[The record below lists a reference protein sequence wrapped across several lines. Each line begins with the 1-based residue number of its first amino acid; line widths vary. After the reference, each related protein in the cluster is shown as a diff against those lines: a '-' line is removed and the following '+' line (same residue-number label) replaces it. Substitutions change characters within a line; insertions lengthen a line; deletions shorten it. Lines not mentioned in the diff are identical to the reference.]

1 MPLTPISIKTIRE
14 FVAKN
19 NMNYKQALSNKIF
32 EVISQAS
39 QELQVDSYVI
49 GGFVRD
55 LLLKRDFKKDIDI
68 VAVGS
73 GIELAL
79 KVSELLPKK
88 PKVQVFKTY
97 GTAML
102 RFEDTEIEFV
112 GARKESYHFDS
123 RNPVVENGTLEDDQN
138 RRDFTINA
146 LALSLN
152 SKTFGD
158 LSDPFDGL
166 ADLENKVI
174 KTPLDPDITFSDDP
188 LRMLRGIRF
197 ANQLHFEIE
206 ENSLKSIAKNAERI
220 KIISGERIVEELNK
234 ILSTEKP
241 SIGFLLL
248 YKTGLLDIILP
259 ELTVL
264 NQVEEIEGHTHK
276 NNFYHTLEVVDNIC
290 PNTDD
295 VWLRWSALLHDI
307 GKAPTKRFNKKQ
319 GWTFHGHEFLGG
331 KMAKKIFERLHM
343 PLNHKMK
350 FVQKMVMMSSRPIVL
365 SQDTV
370 TDSAVRR
377 LVFDAGEDVEN
388 LMTLCEADITTKNPS
403 KFKKYH
409 NNFEIVRKKIVEVE
423 ERDQVRNFQPP
434 ISGEEIMAIFN
445 LQPSKEIGMLKEAI
459 KEAILEGDIPNDYD
473 AAYGFMLKKA
483 TKMGLVKV

>member
-1 MPLTPISIKTIRE
+1 
-14 FVAKN
+14 
-19 NMNYKQALSNKIF
+19 MNYKTALNNKIF
-32 EVISQAS
+32 EVISKGS
-39 QELQVDSYVI
+39 QELNIESYVI

-55 LLLKRDFKKDIDI
+55 LLLGRDFKKDIDI

-79 KVSELLPKK
+79 KVSELLPNK

-112 GARKESYHFDS
+112 GARKESYHFES

-152 SKTFGD
+152 QSNFGE
-158 LSDPFDGL
+158 LSDPFNGL
-166 ADLENKVI
+166 EDMKNKII

-188 LRMLRGIRF
+188 LRMLRAIRF
-197 ANQLHFEIE
+197 ANQLGFQIE
-206 ENSLKSIAKNAERI
+206 ENSLQSITQNKERI
-220 KIISGERIVEELNK
+220 NIISGERIVDELNK
-234 ILSTEKP
+234 ILSTDKP

-259 ELTVL
+259 ELTAL
-264 NQVEEIEGHTHK
+264 NQVEEIDGHTHK

-350 FVQKMVMMSSRPIVL
+350 FVQKMVMLSSRPIVL
-365 SQDTV
+365 SEDIV

-388 LMTLCEADITTKNPS
+388 LMTLCEADITTKNPN

-423 ERDQVRNFQPP
+423 ERDHVRNFQPP
-434 ISGEEIMAIFN
+434 ITGEEIMVLFN
-445 LQPSKEIGMLKEAI
+445 LKPSREIGFLKEAI
-459 KEAILEGDIPNDYD
+459 KEAILEGEIANDYD
-473 AAYGFMLKKA
+473 AAYEFMLKKA
-483 TKMGLVKV
+483 AKLGLKINAC

>member
-1 MPLTPISIKTIRE
+1 
-14 FVAKN
+14 
-19 NMNYKQALSNKIF
+19 MNYKQALNNKIF

-39 QELQVDSYVI
+39 QELNVDSYVI

-55 LLLKRDFKKDIDI
+55 LLLGRDFKKDIDV

-79 KVSELLPKK
+79 KVSELLPNK

-112 GARKESYHFDS
+112 GARKESYTHDS

-152 SKTFGD
+152 ENNFGN
-158 LSDPFDGL
+158 LLDPFNGL
-166 ADLENKVI
+166 EDMKNKNI

-197 ANQLHFEIE
+197 ATQLGFEIE
-206 ENSLKSIAKNAERI
+206 ANSLNSITKNAERI
-220 KIISGERIVEELNK
+220 KIISGERIVDELNK
-234 ILSTEKP
+234 ILSTDKP
-241 SIGFLLL
+241 SVGFLLL

-259 ELTVL
+259 ELTAL
-264 NQVEEIEGHTHK
+264 NQVEEIEGQTHK

-295 VWLRWSALLHDI
+295 VWLRWAALLHDI

-331 KMAKKIFERLHM
+331 KMAKKIFERLRM

-365 SQDTV
+365 SQDLV

-377 LVFDAGEDVEN
+377 LVFDAGEDVES
-388 LMTLCEADITTKNPS
+388 LMTLCEADITTKNPN

-409 NNFEIVRKKIVEVE
+409 QNFEIVRKKIVEVE
-423 ERDQVRNFQPP
+423 ERDSIRNFQPP

-445 LQPSKEIGMLKEAI
+445 LQPSREIGILKEAV
-459 KEAILEGDIPNDYD
+459 KEAILEGEIPNEYQ
-473 AAYGFMLKKA
+473 AAFDFVLKRGAKLGLKKID
-483 TKMGLVKV
+483 

>member
-1 MPLTPISIKTIRE
+1 MAI
-14 FVAKN
+14 
-19 NMNYKQALSNKIF
+19 NMNYKEALQNKIF
-32 EVISQAS
+32 QVISEAS
-39 QELQVDSYVI
+39 KELNIESYVI

-55 LLLKRDFKKDIDI
+55 LLLKRDFKKDIDV

-79 KVSELLPKK
+79 KVSEMLPKK

-112 GARKESYHFDS
+112 GARKESYHFES

-152 SKTFGD
+152 ENNFGD
-158 LSDPFDGL
+158 LIDPFNGL
-166 ADLENKVI
+166 EALQNKTI

-188 LRMLRGIRF
+188 LRMMRGIRF
-197 ANQLHFEIE
+197 AAQLNFEIE
-206 ENSLKSIAKNAERI
+206 SASLKAIERNKERI
-220 KIISGERIVEELNK
+220 KIISGERIVDELNK
-234 ILSTEKP
+234 ILMTEKP
-241 SIGFLLL
+241 SVGFLLL
-248 YKTGLLDIILP
+248 HKTGLLHIILP
-259 ELTVL
+259 ELTDLQGVD
-264 NQVEEIEGHTHK
+264 ESEGQTHK
-276 NNFYHTLEVVDNIC
+276 DNFYHTLEVVDNIA
-290 PNTDD
+290 PNTED

-307 GKAPTKRFNKKQ
+307 GKAPTKRHHKKN
-319 GWTFHGHEFLGG
+319 GWSFHGHEFVGG
-331 KMAKKIFERLHM
+331 KMVKKLFERLHM

-350 FVQKMVMMSSRPIVL
+350 YVSKMVMMSSRPIVL

-377 LVFDAGEDVEN
+377 LVFDAGEDIED
-388 LMTLCEADITTKNPS
+388 LMTLCEADITTKNPT

-409 NNFEIVRKKIVEVE
+409 NNFKIVRQKIVEVE
-423 ERDQVRNFQPP
+423 ERDHVRQFQPP
-434 ISGEEIMAIFN
+434 ISGEEIMETFN
-445 LQPSKEIGMLKEAI
+445 LKPGREIGVLKEAI
-459 KEAILEGDIPNDYD
+459 KEAILEGEIPNEYD
-473 AAYGFMLKKA
+473 AAYEFMLKRAEKLGLKKV
-483 TKMGLVKV
+483 TK

>member
-1 MPLTPISIKTIRE
+1 MTYES
-14 FVAKN
+14 
-19 NMNYKQALSNKIF
+19 ALNNKIF

-39 QELQVDSYVI
+39 QELNIESYVI

-55 LLLKRDFKKDIDI
+55 LILKRDFKKDIDI

-88 PKVQVFKTY
+88 PKVQVFKNY

-102 RFEDTEIEFV
+102 RFEEIEIEFV
-112 GARKESYHFDS
+112 GARKESYHFES

-152 SKTFGD
+152 EMNFGE
-158 LSDPFDGL
+158 LSDPFNGL
-166 ADLENKVI
+166 EDMKNKII

-197 ANQLHFEIE
+197 ANQLGFKIE
-206 ENSLKSIAKNAERI
+206 ENSLQSITKNADRI
-220 KIISGERIVEELNK
+220 NIISGERIVDELNK
-234 ILSTEKP
+234 ILSTDKP
-241 SIGFLLL
+241 SVGFLLL
-248 YKTGLLDIILP
+248 YKTGLLDLILP
-259 ELTVL
+259 ELTAL
-264 NQVEEIEGHTHK
+264 NQVEEIEGQTHK

-307 GKAPTKRFNKKQ
+307 GKAPTKRFNKRQ

-331 KMAKKIFERLHM
+331 KMAKKIFERLRM

-365 SQDTV
+365 SEDMV

-377 LVFDAGEDVEN
+377 LVFDAGEDVES
-388 LMTLCEADITTKNPS
+388 LMTLCEADITTKNPN
-403 KFKKYH
+403 KFKK
-409 NNFEIVRKKIVEVE
+409 
-423 ERDQVRNFQPP
+423 
-434 ISGEEIMAIFN
+434 
-445 LQPSKEIGMLKEAI
+445 
-459 KEAILEGDIPNDYD
+459 
-473 AAYGFMLKKA
+473 
-483 TKMGLVKV
+483 

>member
-1 MPLTPISIKTIRE
+1 
-14 FVAKN
+14 
-19 NMNYKQALSNKIF
+19 MNYKSALNNTIF
-32 EVISQAS
+32 EVISRAS
-39 QELQVDSYVI
+39 QELNIESYVI

-55 LLLKRDFKKDIDI
+55 LLLQRGSKKDIDV

-102 RFEDTEIEFV
+102 RFEDTDIEFV
-112 GARKESYHFDS
+112 GARKESYTHDS
-123 RNPVVENGTLEDDQN
+123 RNPIVENGSLQDDQN

-152 SKTFGD
+152 PSNFGE
-158 LSDPFDGL
+158 LLDPFGGIS
-166 ADLENKVI
+166 DLETKTI

-197 ANQLHFEIE
+197 ATQLGFEIHPE
-206 ENSLKSIAKNAERI
+206 SLASITKNAERI

-234 ILSTEKP
+234 ILLTEKP
-241 SIGFLLL
+241 SLGFLLL
-248 YKTGLLDIILP
+248 YKTGLLELILP
-259 ELTVL
+259 ELTAL

-295 VWLRWSALLHDI
+295 VWLRWAALLHDI

-331 KMAKKIFERLHM
+331 KMVKKIFERLHM

-350 FVQKMVMMSSRPIVL
+350 FVQKMVVMSSRPIVL
-365 SQDTV
+365 AQDTV

-388 LMTLCEADITTKNPS
+388 LMTLCEADITTKNPN

-423 ERDQVRNFQPP
+423 ARDHVRNFQPP
-434 ISGEEIMAIFN
+434 ISGEEIMALFN
-445 LQPSKEIGMLKEAI
+445 LKPSREIGILKEAV
-459 KEAILEGDIPNDYD
+459 KEAILEGEIQNEYQ
-473 AAYGFMLKKA
+473 AAYEFVLKKGA
-483 TKMGLVKV
+483 KLGLKINDC

>member
-1 MPLTPISIKTIRE
+1 MAKT
-14 FVAKN
+14 
-19 NMNYKQALSNKIF
+19 NYKEALNNKIF

-39 QELQVDSYVI
+39 AELGVDSYVI

-55 LLLKRDFKKDIDI
+55 LILQRNSNKDIDI

-88 PKVQVFKTY
+88 PKVQVFKNY

-102 RFEDTEIEFV
+102 RFRDIDIEFV
-112 GARKESYHFDS
+112 GARKESYESTS

-152 SKTFGD
+152 KGD
-158 LSDPFDGL
+158 YGNLSDPFGGL
-166 ADLENKVI
+166 ADLENKTI
-174 KTPLDPDITFSDDP
+174 KTPLNPDITYSDDP
-188 LRMLRGIRF
+188 LRMMRAIRF
-197 ANQLHFEIE
+197 AAQLGFEIE
-206 ENSLKSIAKNAERI
+206 AESLASIEKNKERI
-220 KIISGERIVEELNK
+220 EIISGERIVEELNK
-234 ILSTEKP
+234 ILSTDKP
-241 SIGFLLL
+241 SVGFLLL
-248 YKTGLLDIILP
+248 YKTGLLEIILP
-259 ELTVL
+259 ELTAL
-264 NQVEEIEGHTHK
+264 NNVEEIEGHTHK

-331 KMAKKIFERLHM
+331 KMVKKIFERLHM
-343 PLNHKMK
+343 PLNQKMK

-365 SQDTV
+365 SEDTV

-388 LMTLCEADITTKNPS
+388 LMTLCEADITTKNLT

-409 NNFEIVRKKIVEVE
+409 DNFKVVRRKIVEVE
-423 ERDQVRNFQPP
+423 ERDHVRNFQPP
-434 ISGEEIMAIFN
+434 ITGEEIMEIFN
-445 LQPSKEIGMLKEAI
+445 LKPSREIGVLKEAI
-459 KEAILEGDIPNDYD
+459 KEAILEGEIPNEYD
-473 AAYGFMLKKA
+473 AAYEFMMKRAEKLGLKIESSK
-483 TKMGLVKV
+483 

>member
-1 MPLTPISIKTIRE
+1 MAKT
-14 FVAKN
+14 
-19 NMNYKQALSNKIF
+19 NYKEALNNKIF

-39 QELQVDSYVI
+39 ALLNTESYVI

-55 LLLKRDFKKDIDI
+55 LILNRDFKKDIDV

-88 PKVQVFKTY
+88 PKVQVFKNY

-102 RFEDTEIEFV
+102 RFQDVDIEFV
-112 GARKESYHFDS
+112 GARKESYESTS
-123 RNPVVENGTLEDDQN
+123 RNPIVENGTLEDDQN

-152 SKTFGD
+152 ASNFGD
-158 LSDPFDGL
+158 LSDPFNGL
-166 ADLENKVI
+166 QDLESKTI
-174 KTPLDPDITFSDDP
+174 KTPLNPDITYSDDP
-188 LRMLRGIRF
+188 LRMMRGIRF
-197 ANQLHFEIE
+197 AAQLGFEIE
-206 ENSLKSIAKNAERI
+206 TDSLDAIKRNADRI

-234 ILSTEKP
+234 ILSTDKP

-248 YKTGLLDIILP
+248 YKTGLLDLILP
-259 ELTVL
+259 ELTAL
-264 NQVEEIEGHTHK
+264 NNVEEIEGHTHK

-331 KMAKKIFERLHM
+331 KMVKRIFERLHM
-343 PLNHKMK
+343 PLNQKMK

-365 SQDTV
+365 AEETV

-388 LMTLCEADITTKNPS
+388 LMTLCEADITTKNPN
-403 KFKKYH
+403 KFRKYH
-409 NNFEIVRKKIVEVE
+409 DNFKLVRQKIVEVE
-423 ERDQVRNFQPP
+423 ERDHVRNFQPP
-434 ISGEEIMAIFN
+434 ITGEEIMEIFN
-445 LQPSKEIGMLKEAI
+445 LKPSREIGVLKEAI
-459 KEAILEGDIPNDYD
+459 KEAILEGEIPNDYQ
-473 AAYGFMLKKA
+473 AAYDFMMVRAGKLGLKVA
-483 TKMGLVKV
+483 E

>member
-1 MPLTPISIKTIRE
+1 
-14 FVAKN
+14 
-19 NMNYKQALSNKIF
+19 MNHKSALHNKIF
-32 EVISQAS
+32 EVIAKAS
-39 QELQVDSYVI
+39 QELQVESYVI

-55 LLLKRDFKKDIDI
+55 FLLGRDFKKDIDI

-112 GARKESYHFDS
+112 GARKESYHFES

-152 SKTFGD
+152 PNTFGD
-158 LSDPFDGL
+158 LVDPFNGVN
-166 ADLENKVI
+166 DLENKII
-174 KTPLDPDITFSDDP
+174 KTPLDPDITYSDDP
-188 LRMLRGIRF
+188 LRMMRAIRF
-197 ANQLHFEIE
+197 ATQLNFEIE
-206 ENSLKSIAKNAERI
+206 ENSLDSITKNAERI
-220 KIISGERIVEELNK
+220 KIISGERIVDELNK

-259 ELTVL
+259 ELTAL

-290 PNTDD
+290 SNTDD

-331 KMAKKIFERLHM
+331 KMVKKIFERLHM
-343 PLNHKMK
+343 PLNQKMK

-365 SQDTV
+365 AEDIV

-377 LVFDAGEDVEN
+377 LVFDAGEDVDN

-409 NNFEIVRKKIVEVE
+409 NNFDIVRKKIIEVE
-423 ERDQVRNFQPP
+423 ARDHVRNFQPP
-434 ISGEEIMAIFN
+434 ISGEEIMAIF
-445 LQPSKEIGMLKEAI
+445 
-459 KEAILEGDIPNDYD
+459 
-473 AAYGFMLKKA
+473 
-483 TKMGLVKV
+483 

>member
-1 MPLTPISIKTIRE
+1 
-14 FVAKN
+14 
-19 NMNYKQALSNKIF
+19 MNHKEALQNKIF
-32 EVISQAS
+32 QVISEAS
-39 QELQVDSYVI
+39 KTLNVESYVI

-55 LLLKRDFKKDIDI
+55 LLLKRDFKKDIDV

-79 KVSELLPKK
+79 KVSEMLPKK

-112 GARKESYHFDS
+112 GARKESYHFES

-152 SKTFGD
+152 ENNFGD
-158 LSDPFDGL
+158 LIDPFNGL
-166 ADLENKVI
+166 EALENKTI

-188 LRMLRGIRF
+188 LRMMRGIRF
-197 ANQLHFEIE
+197 ASQLNFEIE
-206 ENSLKSIAKNAERI
+206 EESLKAIERNKERI
-220 KIISGERIVEELNK
+220 KIISGERIVDELNK
-234 ILSTEKP
+234 ILMTEKP

-248 YKTGLLDIILP
+248 HKTGLLHIILP
-259 ELTVL
+259 ELTDLQGVD
-264 NQVEEIEGHTHK
+264 ESEGQTHK
-276 NNFYHTLEVVDNIC
+276 DNFYHTLEVVDNIA
-290 PNTDD
+290 PNTED

-307 GKAPTKRFNKKQ
+307 GKAPTKRHHKKN
-319 GWTFHGHEFLGG
+319 GWSFHGHEFVGG
-331 KMAKKIFERLHM
+331 KMVKKLFERLHM

-350 FVQKMVMMSSRPIVL
+350 YVSKMVMMSSRPIVL
-365 SQDTV
+365 SQDIV

-377 LVFDAGEDVEN
+377 LVFDAGEDIED
-388 LMTLCEADITTKNPS
+388 LMTLCEADITTKNPN

-409 NNFEIVRKKIVEVE
+409 NNFKIVRQKIVEVE
-423 ERDQVRNFQPP
+423 ERDHVRQFQPP
-434 ISGEEIMAIFN
+434 ITGEEIMEVFN
-445 LQPSKEIGMLKEAI
+445 LKPGREIGVLKEAI
-459 KEAILEGDIPNDYD
+459 KEAILEGEIPNEYQP
-473 AAYGFMLKKA
+473 AYEFMLKRAEKL
-483 TKMGLVKV
+483 GLKKVAK